1 LARSEAP
8 LVLETRA
15 SRGFRLGL
23 VALAAAALG
32 AVLMADLPLAIA
44 PPLALFV
51 ALATLRAWRSHAWA
65 AALRLRLSAD
75 GMLDWRDAAGAEG
88 QGRLASSARVG
99 PLVALEVREPS
110 GKQRRIALWRDMLD
124 ADAWRRLQV
133 ALARRPSADSY
144 NDRA

>member
-1 LARSEAP
+1 MARSEAP

-15 SRGFRLGL
+15 SRGFQLGL
-23 VALAAAALG
+23 VALAAAALS

-51 ALATLRAWRSHAWA
+51 LLVAIRAWRDHAQVA
-65 AALRLRLSAD
+65 GMRLRLSAD
-75 GMLDWRDAAGAEG
+75 GTLDWRDPAGKEG

-99 PLVALEVREPS
+99 PLVALAVREAS
-110 GKQRRIALWRDMLD
+110 GPTRRIALWRDMLD

-133 ALARRPSADSY
+133 ALARTPSADSY
-144 NDRA
+144 NDGT